1 MPAAGQLAP
10 RVIDAT
16 DADEHAA
23 AMFADRESV
32 AGALQQPRKRLQRRQ
47 EPEADEPCRKAEQ
60 ALQRLR
66 LRADPGESRL
76 QAGKARRQ
84 QLEIRRIH
92 QQEFAAAQR
101 LNPGG
106 ATVTRI
112 ASISPRPE
120 AGCPSRSTVTCLP
133 A

>member
-1 MPAAGQLAP
+1 MPAAGQPLS
-10 RVIDAT
+10 RVIDAA

-32 AGALQQPRKRLQRRQ
+32 AGALQQPRKRQQRRQ

-66 LRADPGESRL
+66 LRSDPGE
-76 QAGKARRQ
+76 AGFEVGKACRQ
-84 QLEIRRIH
+84 QLEIRCIH
-92 QQEFAAAQR
+92 QQEFPAAQR

-120 AGCPSRSTVTCLP
+120 AGCPFRSTGTFLP